1 MAETKDFT
9 VMILAK
15 LTFIAVVAAVIL
27 TATYGV
33 TQEQLAKLAEA
44 AGGPDKQ
51 LLDEEVVPDA
61 TKFKLVGGGE
71 ICYEAYAG
79 SDLIGY
85 GAMAEVQGMQDVLTL
100 AVGVDT
106 DFVVTGVTIMSQ
118 KETPGIGD
126 KIKKDGGFV
135 AQFAGVG
142 LDGLKLSSDG
152 GAIDGISG
160 ATISSRYVTDGVVV
174 IIGKMQQEVS

>member
-1 MAETKDFT
+1 MAETKDST
-9 VMILAK
+9 VMILVK
-15 LTFIAVVAAVIL
+15 LTLIAAVAAVVL

-51 LLDEEVVPDA
+51 LLKMGVVPDA
-61 TKFKLVGGGE
+61 TKFKSAGGE
-71 ICYEAYAG
+71 LCYEAYDG

-85 GAMAEVQGMQDVLTL
+85 GAMAEVQGMQDIITL

-106 DFVVTGVTIMSQ
+106 DFVVTGVVVVSQ

-126 KIKKDGGFV
+126 LIKKDEGFV

-142 LDGLKLSSDG
+142 LDGLKLSDDG
-152 GAIDGISG
+152 GEIDGISG
-160 ATISSRYVTDGVVV
+160 ATISSGYVTAGVVE

>member
-1 MAETKDFT
+1 MAETKDST
-9 VMILAK
+9 VMILLK
-15 LTFIAVVAAVIL
+15 LTLIAAVAAMIL

-33 TQEQLAKLAEA
+33 TQEQLEKLAAE

-51 LLDEEVVPDA
+51 LLEMGIVPDA

-71 ICYEAYAG
+71 ICYEAYDG
-79 SDLIGY
+79 GDLIGY
-85 GAMAEVQGMQDVLTL
+85 GAMAEVQGMQDIITL
-100 AVGVDT
+100 AVGVDP
-106 DFVVTGVTIMSQ
+106 DFVVTGVVVVSQ

-126 KIKKDGGFV
+126 KIKKDEGFT
-135 AQFAGVG
+135 AQFEGVG
-142 LDGLKLSSDG
+142 LDGLKLSDDG

-160 ATISSRYVTDGVVV
+160 ATISSGYVTAGAVE

>member
-1 MAETKDFT
+1 MAETKDST
-9 VMILAK
+9 VSILIK
-15 LTFIAVVAAVIL
+15 LTIVAVVASVIL
-27 TATYGV
+27 TATFGV

-51 LLDEEVVPDA
+51 LLEMGVVPDA

-71 ICYEAYAG
+71 ICYEAYSG

-85 GAMAEVQGMQDVLTL
+85 GAMVEVQGMQDMLTL
-100 AVGVDT
+100 AVGVDPN
-106 DFVVTGVTIMSQ
+106 FVVTGVVVVSQ

-126 KIKKDGGFV
+126 KVQKQPEFT

-142 LDGLKLSSDG
+142 LDGLALSGDG

-160 ATISSRYVTDGVVV
+160 ATISSGYVTAGVLE
-174 IIGKMQQEVS
+174 IIGKMQEEVS

>member
-1 MAETKDFT
+1 MAETKDST
-9 VMILAK
+9 VMILVK
-15 LTFIAVVAAVIL
+15 LTLIAVVAAVVL

-51 LLDEEVVPDA
+51 LLEMGVVPDA
-61 TKFKLVGGGE
+61 TKFKSAGGE
-71 ICYEAYAG
+71 LCYEAYAG

-85 GAMAEVQGMQDVLTL
+85 GAMAEVQGMQDILTL

-106 DFVVTGVTIMSQ
+106 DFVVTGVVVVAQ

-126 KIKKDGGFV
+126 KIKKDEGFV

-142 LDGLKLSSDG
+142 LDGLKLSGDG
-152 GAIDGISG
+152 GEIDGISG
-160 ATISSRYVTDGVVV
+160 ATISSGYVTTGVAE

>member
-1 MAETKDFT
+1 MAETKDST
-9 VMILAK
+9 VMILLK
-15 LTFIAVVAAVIL
+15 LTIVAAVASVVL

-51 LLDEEVVPDA
+51 LLEMGVVPDA

-71 ICYEAYAG
+71 ICYEAYSG
-79 SDLIGY
+79 GDLIGY
-85 GAMAEVQGMQDVLTL
+85 GAMVEVQGMQDMLTL
-100 AVGVDT
+100 AVGADPN
-106 DFVVTGVTIMSQ
+106 FVVTGVVVVSQ

-126 KIKKDGGFV
+126 KVQKQPEFV

-142 LDGLKLSSDG
+142 VDGLALSSDG
-152 GAIDGISG
+152 GQIDAISG
-160 ATISSRYVTDGVVV
+160 ASVSSGYVTAGVLE
-174 IIGKMQQEVS
+174 IIGKMQEEVS

>member
-1 MAETKDFT
+1 MAETKDST
-9 VMILAK
+9 VMILIK
-15 LTFIAVVAAVIL
+15 LTLVAAVAAVVL

-51 LLDEEVVPDA
+51 LLEMGVVPEA
-61 TKFKLVGGGE
+61 TKFKSAGGE
-71 ICYEAYAG
+71 LCYEAYDG

-85 GAMAEVQGMQDVLTL
+85 GAMAEVQGMQDMLTL

-106 DFVVTGVTIMSQ
+106 DFVVTGVVVVSQ

-126 KIKKDGGFV
+126 KVQKDEGFT

-142 LDGLKLSSDG
+142 LDGLKLSGDG
-152 GAIDGISG
+152 GEIDAISG
-160 ATISSRYVTDGVVV
+160 ASVSSGYVTSGVAE
-174 IIGKMQQEVS
+174 IIGKMQEEVS

>member
-1 MAETKDFT
+1 MAETKDST
-9 VMILAK
+9 VMILLK
-15 LTFIAVVAAVIL
+15 LTLIAAVAAVVL

-51 LLDEEVVPDA
+51 LLEMGVVPDA
-61 TKFKLVGGGE
+61 TKFKAVGGGE
-71 ICYEAYAG
+71 ICYEAYDG
-79 SDLIGY
+79 GDLIGY
-85 GAMAEVQGMQDVLTL
+85 GAMAEVQGMQDILTL
-100 AVGVDT
+100 AVGVNT
-106 DFVVTGVTIMSQ
+106 DFVVTGVVVVSQ

-126 KIKKDGGFV
+126 KIKKDEGFV

-142 LDGLKLSSDG
+142 LDGLKLSDDG
-152 GAIDGISG
+152 GEIDGISG
-160 ATISSRYVTDGVVV
+160 ATISSRYVTDGVVE

>member
-1 MAETKDFT
+1 MAETKDST
-9 VMILAK
+9 VMVLLK
-15 LTFIAVVAAVIL
+15 LTIVAVVAATVL

-51 LLDEEVVPDA
+51 LLEMGVVPGA
-61 TKFKLVGGGE
+61 TKFKSAGGE
-71 ICYEAYAG
+71 LCYEAYDG
-79 SDLIGY
+79 GDLIGY
-85 GAMAEVQGMQDVLTL
+85 GAIAEVQGMQDMLTL

-106 DFVVTGVTIMSQ
+106 DFVVTGVVVVSQ

-126 KIKKDGGFV
+126 KVQKDEGFV

-142 LDGLKLSSDG
+142 PDGLALSGDG
-152 GAIDGISG
+152 GEIDAISG
-160 ATISSRYVTDGVVV
+160 ASVSSGYVTAGVAE
-174 IIGKMQQEVS
+174 IIGKMQEEVS

>member
-1 MAETKDFT
+1 MAETKDST
-9 VMILAK
+9 VMILLK
-15 LTFIAVVAAVIL
+15 LTLVAVVAAVVL

-33 TQEQLAKLAEA
+33 TQEQLTKLAEA

-51 LLDEEVVPDA
+51 LLEMGIVPEA
-61 TKFKLVGGGE
+61 TKFKLVSGGE

-85 GAMAEVQGMQDVLTL
+85 GAMAEVQGMQDMLTL
-100 AVGVDT
+100 AVGVNT
-106 DFVVTGVTIMSQ
+106 DFVVTGVVVVAQ

-126 KIKKDGGFV
+126 KVQKQPEFV
-135 AQFAGVG
+135 EQFAGVG

-152 GAIDGISG
+152 GAIDAISG
-160 ATISSRYVTDGVVV
+160 ASVSSGHVTAGVAE

>member
-1 MAETKDFT
+1 MAETKDST
-9 VMILAK
+9 VSILIK
-15 LTFIAVVAAVIL
+15 LTIVAAVASVVL
-27 TATYGV
+27 TATFGV

-51 LLDEEVVPDA
+51 LLEMGVVPDA

-71 ICYEAYAG
+71 ICYEAYSG

-85 GAMAEVQGMQDVLTL
+85 GAMVEVQGMQDLLTL
-100 AVGVDT
+100 AVGVDPN
-106 DFVVTGVTIMSQ
+106 FVVTGVVVVSQ

-126 KIKKDGGFV
+126 KVQKQPEFT

-142 LDGLKLSSDG
+142 PDGLALTSDG
-152 GAIDGISG
+152 GEIDGISG
-160 ATISSRYVTDGVVV
+160 ATISSGYVTAGVLE
-174 IIGKMQQEVS
+174 IIGKMQEEVS